1 MRIVMR
7 KSLSVLMLAA
17 MLGANA
23 AYAAETKSAAEKD
36 QKNSE
41 ELQAQLDAAQEKL
54 ETAAREVAELSAQM
68 AGPVVDLFTV
78 SGPPPSR
85 ALIGVQLDPSSGK
98 DGARV
103 LEVSPG
109 GAASEAGIRSGDVI
123 VTLNGEKISDER
135 SARQVT
141 RLMRDVEPRSKVK
154 VRVLRDGQPKDF
166 ELTAREGMRNF
177 MFSSAVPV
185 PAAGVSMPPNATRL
199 MRTTP
204 AFPMPPPGVE
214 LGPTMRHFMIGSDD
228 DMAGMELA
236 TLTPTLG
243 KYFGTEKGV
252 LVVRS
257 PERAAFKLEDGDVI
271 LAIGGREP
279 TNGSHA
285 TRILRSY
292 QPGEKVDIKLMRQR
306 KPINV
311 QITLP
316 DAPRE
321 VGGET
326 GIAFRAGPTA

>member
-1 MRIVMR
+1 M
-7 KSLSVLMLAA
+7 
-17 MLGANA
+17 
-23 AYAAETKSAAEKD
+23 
-36 QKNSE
+36 
-41 ELQAQLDAAQEKL
+41 
-54 ETAAREVAELSAQM
+54 
-68 AGPVVDLFTV
+68 
-78 SGPPPSR
+78 
-85 ALIGVQLDPSSGK
+85 
-98 DGARV
+98 
-103 LEVSPG
+103 EVSPG
-109 GAASEAGIRSGDVI
+109 GAAAEAGIRSGDVI

-141 RLMRDVEPRSKVK
+141 RLMRGVEPRSKIK

-185 PAAGVSMPPNATRL
+185 PGAPMPPNATRL
-199 MRTTP
+199 MRATP

-214 LGPTMRHFMIGSDD
+214 MGPTMRHFMISSDD

-257 PERAAFKLEDGDVI
+257 PERTAFKLEDGDVI

-316 DAPRE
+316 DAPRDA
-321 VGGET
+321 GET
-326 GIAFRAGPTA
+326 GIAFGRAGPEA